1 MSPSLS
7 ITTNKIPP
15 AWRAPTTTPS
25 FVRTAEVG
33 EEEPTWS
40 SGTRRKLAVASSVFF
55 QGQPGSFS
63 SRSCSCTVASRTL
76 SSPRAWY
83 ASSGTQRQKLEREAT
98 DMSIAPR
105 FALPRRAS
113 RRSGCESVCQSNA
126 IAVSYLKYREPIFQP
141 WTLREAWSAQVF
153 MRLTLRRD
161 SDSLKRDRTRCRSVL
176 WRSFFFRAKQR
187 NLLLEV
193 EKRKG

>member
-1 MSPSLS
+1 MRRQQRRLLFAQLKWGHSW
-7 ITTNKIPP
+7 K
-15 AWRAPTTTPS
+15 
-25 FVRTAEVG
+25 
-33 EEEPTWS
+33 EEPTWS

-153 MRLTLRRD
+153 YAFDIT
-161 SDSLKRDRTRCRSVL
+161 TR
-176 WRSFFFRAKQR
+176 FRQSQAW
-187 NLLLEV
+187 
-193 EKRKG
+193 